1 MPLGDALDTQIRCN
15 SVGTFFGFVCHEGSE
30 MHTKGLL
37 GLFRDI
43 LVAKVCTAFWW
54 GWLRRLW
61 RDRRLA
67 ESVLRA
73 SAAGHRG
80 ARRFVPS
87 PPADCSLHTSSMV
100 TTKPPTAL
108 LLTGQTGPQFYFSTL
123 RLNTSSYREGISQQ
137 SANIKALMKQT
148 HMPSGLQYNNFYLPF
163 PCTKDKLL
171 FAFADSKNRLKF
183 LDLVIIKKVADHVKF
198 LTSSTISK
206 RKTRST
212 IPISPSPTM
221 VTSFLSAPALEPSS
235 RMLLHAMETPST
247 FKLQKFHWYET
258 LCDHSGTHFTYAVS
272 TCGMLTWTV
281 SIYKLQ
287 LTVSIIS
294 CPRHC
299 QPYHCTYTRIH
310 PALLTTAPVCSL
322 FYLPCFVGW
331 QLHTQNTF
339 PFQRGRNTVLQ

>member
-1 MPLGDALDTQIRCN
+1 
-15 SVGTFFGFVCHEGSE
+15 
-30 MHTKGLL
+30 
-37 GLFRDI
+37 
-43 LVAKVCTAFWW
+43 
-54 GWLRRLW
+54 
-61 RDRRLA
+61 
-67 ESVLRA
+67 
-73 SAAGHRG
+73 
-80 ARRFVPS
+80 
-87 PPADCSLHTSSMV
+87 MV

-171 FAFADSKNRLKF
+171 VAFADSKNRLKF

-235 RMLLHAMETPST
+235 HGLFL
-247 FKLQKFHWYET
+247 
-258 LCDHSGTHFTYAVS
+258 FTNFS
-272 TCGMLTWTV
+272 
-281 SIYKLQ
+281 S
-287 LTVSIIS
+287 
-294 CPRHC
+294 H
-299 QPYHCTYTRIH
+299 
-310 PALLTTAPVCSL
+310 L

-331 QLHTQNTF
+331 QLHSQNTF